1 MLELVQ
7 IKNISGSYTLSTVF
21 VNPSHI
27 VHLSE
32 HTEYSN
38 ALREGKMNLD
48 LNPITT
54 FTKLVVNEGD
64 RSNHFI
70 VIGDPSL
77 IESKLNKSF
86 SKRKILRG

>member
-7 IKNISGSYTLSTVF
+7 IINNGSTYSLSTVYI
-21 VNPSHI
+21 NPSHI

-32 HTEYSN
+32 CSEYSI

-48 LNPITT
+48 LNPVTT
-54 FTKLVVNEGD
+54 FTKLVVNEGNK
-64 RSNHFI
+64 SNYFI
-70 VIGDPSL
+70 VIGEPAL

>member
-1 MLELVQ
+1 MLELIQ
-7 IKNISGSYTLSTVF
+7 IKYKNDSYTLSTVF
-21 VNPSHI
+21 INPAHI
-27 VHLSE
+27 VHLTE

-64 RSNHFI
+64 SSNQFI
-70 VIGDPSL
+70 VIGEPSL

>member
-7 IKNISGSYTLSTVF
+7 VKRIGDSYSLNTVF
-21 VNPSHI
+21 LNPSHI

-32 HTEYSN
+32 HIEYSD
-38 ALREGKMNLD
+38 ALREGKMNLG

-54 FTKLVVNEGD
+54 FTKIVVNEGD
-64 RSNHFI
+64 KSSHF
-70 VIGDPSL
+70 VVVGDPKL